1 MKDNPTLDKVLPQL
15 GEFYNKDKGARFVLK
30 YAAQFPEGAINA
42 IEFEKMVEI
51 FDQFGNETKRVYDFV
66 IKKKKYEL
74 KAWTKWAHWS
84 DEAFLNQFV
93 KDIAS
98 IGDLE
103 NLQWVFM
110 KTEDITEE
118 SLHKYV
124 IKAIDKNR
132 DLKILVNMNSDK
144 LTNTLGIKDIN
155 NINKIEKLTKY
166 FSDKD
171 NFEKIFK
178 VVE

>member
-1 MKDNPTLDKVLPQL
+1 MRVARKL

-66 IKKKKYEL
+66 IDGKKYEL
-74 KAWTKWAHWS
+74 KAWTKWAPWS

-93 KDIAS
+93 KDITS
-98 IGDLE
+98 IDNLK

-118 SLHKYV
+118 NLYKYIIQALKNEAKSEKLLKIEVSQV
-124 IKAIDKNR
+124 IKLTGIENIDDANKVNHIVQYLSNKN
-132 DLKILVNMNSDK
+132 
-144 LTNTLGIKDIN
+144 
-155 NINKIEKLTKY
+155 
-166 FSDKD
+166 
-171 NFEKIFK
+171 NFRKIFN
-178 VVE
+178 VAE

>member
-1 MKDNPTLDKVLPQL
+1 MRVARKL

-30 YAAQFPEGAINA
+30 YAAQFREGAINA

-66 IKKKKYEL
+66 IDGKKYEL
-74 KAWTKWAHWS
+74 KAWTKWAPWS

-118 SLHKYV
+118 SLY
-124 IKAIDKNR
+124 
-132 DLKILVNMNSDK
+132 K
-144 LTNTLGIKDIN
+144 LR
-155 NINKIEKLTKY
+155 NKSY
-166 FSDKD
+166 
-171 NFEKIFK
+171 
-178 VVE
+178 

>member
-1 MKDNPTLDKVLPQL
+1 M

-30 YAAQFPEGAINA
+30 YAAQFREGAINA

-66 IKKKKYEL
+66 IDGKKYEL

-118 SLHKYV
+118 SLY
-124 IKAIDKNR
+124 
-132 DLKILVNMNSDK
+132 K
-144 LTNTLGIKDIN
+144 LR
-155 NINKIEKLTKY
+155 NKSY
-166 FSDKD
+166 
-171 NFEKIFK
+171 
-178 VVE
+178 

>member
-1 MKDNPTLDKVLPQL
+1 
-15 GEFYNKDKGARFVLK
+15 
-30 YAAQFPEGAINA
+30 
-42 IEFEKMVEI
+42 MVKI

-66 IKKKKYEL
+66 IGRTKYEL

-110 KTEDITEE
+110 RTEDITEE
-118 SLHKYV
+118 NLHKY
-124 IKAIDKNR
+124 IISTLKSQQGR
-132 DLKILVNMNSDK
+132 DRLSNLNLEKTVNLFSFSEK
-144 LTNTLGIKDIN
+144 IKDSN
-155 NINKIEKLTKY
+155 KLVENIIKHFENKEKFYTL
-166 FSDKD
+166 
-171 NFEKIFK
+171 FK

>member
-1 MKDNPTLDKVLPQL
+1 M

-30 YAAQFPEGAINA
+30 YAAQFPKGAINA

-66 IKKKKYEL
+66 IDGKKYEL
-74 KAWTKWAHWS
+74 KAWTKWAPWS
-84 DEAFLNQFV
+84 DEVFLNQFV

-110 KTEDITEE
+110 KTENITEE
-118 SLHKYV
+118 SLHKY
-124 IKAIDKNR
+124 IIRTLKSQKGRNELIRYLKLEQTKALFGFPK
-132 DLKILVNMNSDK
+132 
-144 LTNTLGIKDIN
+144 
-155 NINKIEKLTKY
+155 KIEDSNELVENIIKH
-166 FSDKD
+166 
-171 NFEKIFK
+171 FENKEKFYTLFK